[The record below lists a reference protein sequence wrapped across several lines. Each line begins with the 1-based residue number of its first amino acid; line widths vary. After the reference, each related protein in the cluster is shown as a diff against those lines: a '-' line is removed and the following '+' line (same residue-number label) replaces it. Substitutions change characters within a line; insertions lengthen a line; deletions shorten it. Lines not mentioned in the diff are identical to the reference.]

1 MHHTTLGRIIFR
13 GMLMDT
19 LLYSVDEIR
28 AIEHSAA
35 GSLAPGELMR
45 RAGSAAAHA
54 AMDLLD
60 DARELPVLVLAGP
73 GNNGGDALEVA
84 CRLRESEIEVLVL
97 YLAGENAPSP
107 EAAQA
112 MQRACEL
119 GVRFVDTLPSDLDVG
134 LVVDGLFGIGLAR
147 ALDERCAGIVSGLD
161 RFDCPVLALDVPS
174 GLDADTGAI
183 VGGAAGVA
191 VKASHTLTF
200 IGDKPGL
207 HTCDGRDYAGEVHID
222 SLGIETRHFVPARAR
237 LNGPET
243 FAVSLQRSRRAE
255 NSHKGSFGDVAVVG
269 GAQGMAGAP
278 ILAARAALFLGAGRV
293 FVAGLAPLPPYD
305 SVHPE
310 LMFRDAFGFDFGER
324 ILVAGPGLGDSH
336 DAVRLLSRVLDHP
349 GSLVLDAD
357 ALNGIASNTDLQSR
371 LVRRNAPTIL
381 TPHPLEAARLLGVTG
396 AIVQADRLAAARELA
411 ARLSA
416 TVVLKGSGSVIAAR
430 DGDVVINTTGNPG
443 LATAGSGDV
452 LAGFCGA
459 LLAQGWDEWE
469 AALCA
474 VWLHGASAEALVYEG
489 VGPIGL
495 TAGELPQAARALFN
509 AMVKDEEDVPSLE

>member
-1 MHHTTLGRIIFR
+1 
-13 GMLMDT
+13 MDT

-28 AIEHSAA
+28 AIEHLAA
-35 GSLAPGELMR
+35 TALPPGELMR
-45 RAGSAAAHA
+45 RAGAAAAHA
-54 AMDLLD
+54 AIDLLD

-84 CRLRESEIEVLVL
+84 ANLRDADIDVLVL
-97 YLAGENAPSP
+97 YLSGASPSSP

-112 MQRACEL
+112 LQRARDS
-119 GVRFVDTLPSDLDVG
+119 GAGFIDALPEDQEVG

-147 ALDERCAGIVSGLD
+147 QLDERCAHIVSNLS
-161 RFDCPVLALDVPS
+161 RYDCPVLALDVPS

-191 VKASHTLTF
+191 VRASHTLTF

-207 HTCDGRDYAGEVHID
+207 HTCDGRDHAGEVHVD
-222 SLGIETRHFVPARAR
+222 SLGIDTDHFPPARAR
-237 LNGPET
+237 LNGPEA
-243 FAVSLQRSRRAE
+243 FAASLHRSRRRE

-269 GAQGMAGAP
+269 GAHGMAGAP
-278 ILAARAALFLGAGRV
+278 ILAARGALYLGAGRV
-293 FVAGLAPLPPYD
+293 FVAGLAPLPAYD
-305 SVHPE
+305 SVNPE
-310 LMFRDAFGFDFGER
+310 LMFRDAFGFEFGDR
-324 ILVAGPGLGDSH
+324 ILVAGPGLGDAL
-336 DAVRLLSRVLDHP
+336 DATRLLGRMLDHP
-349 GSLVLDAD
+349 GPMVIDAD
-357 ALNGIASNTDLQSR
+357 ALNRIAADAELQAR
-371 LVRRNAPTIL
+371 LTRRTGATIL

-411 ARLSA
+411 ARFSA

-430 DGDVVINTTGNPG
+430 DGQAVINNTGNPG

-452 LAGFCGA
+452 LSGFCGA
-459 LLAQGWDEWE
+459 LLAQGWAEWD

-474 VWLHGASAEALVYEG
+474 VWLHGAAAEALVYEG
-489 VGPIGL
+489 VGPVGL

-509 AMVKDEEDVPSLE
+509 AMVKDEEEAPSLE

>member
-1 MHHTTLGRIIFR
+1 
-13 GMLMDT
+13 MDT

-28 AIEHSAA
+28 AIEHAAA
-35 GSLAPGELMR
+35 GSLAAGELMR
-45 RAGSAAAHA
+45 RAGKAAAAA

-60 DARELPVLVLAGP
+60 DAIELPVLVLAGP

-84 CRLRESEIEVLVL
+84 ANLRESDVEVLVL
-97 YLAGENAPSP
+97 HVAGDNAPSP

-112 MQRACEL
+112 LQRARAA
-119 GVRFVDTLPSDLDVG
+119 GARFVDTLPADQELG

-147 ALDERCAGIVSGLD
+147 ALDERCAGIVRGLGF
-161 RFDCPVLALDVPS
+161 FDSPVLALDVPS

-207 HTCDGRDYAGEVHID
+207 HTCDGRDHAGEVHVD
-222 SLGIETRHFVPARAR
+222 GLAIERRHFVPARAR
-237 LNGPET
+237 LSGPEA
-243 FAVSLQRSRRAE
+243 FADSLQRSRRAE

-278 ILAARAALFLGAGRV
+278 ILAARGALYLGAGRV
-293 FVAGLAPLPPYD
+293 FVVGLAPLPAYD
-305 SVHPE
+305 SASPE
-310 LMFRDAFGFDFGER
+310 LMMRDAFAFDFGER
-324 ILVAGPGLGDSH
+324 ILVAGPGLGD
-336 DAVRLLSRVLDHP
+336 APEATRLLAKMLDRGGP
-349 GSLVLDAD
+349 MVIDAD
-357 ALNGIASNTDLQSR
+357 ALNRIGADADLQLR
-371 LVRRNAPTIL
+371 LGRRTAPTIL
-381 TPHPLEAARLLGVTG
+381 TPHPLEAARMLGVTG

-411 ARLSA
+411 ARFSV

-430 DGDVVINTTGNPG
+430 DGLVVINTTGNPG

-452 LAGFCGA
+452 LSGFCGA

-469 AALCA
+469 AAICA
-474 VWLHGASAEALVYEG
+474 VWLHGAAAEALVYEG

-509 AMVKDEEDVPSLE
+509 AMVKDEEEAPSLE